1 MAGRLVG
8 RNHQQQARGL
18 YLRVRPSQKGPD
30 VSRPK
35 VIVIVQEGRP
45 VPPVER
51 LEAEADVVVVRT
63 AEQFKAALPGT
74 EILFLNDFRT
84 KLLREVGPGGLRWI
98 HTSSIGVDS
107 LMTEEIINSDIVVS
121 NSRGVCERPI
131 AEWVLGVL
139 LMFTKDLRR
148 TIELQQAR
156 TWQHRE
162 TEPLLGRKVL
172 VVGPGPVGRETVLL
186 LRAAGMDVTVVG
198 RSARKDAQLGV
209 IASFDD
215 LDDLLGQAQDVV
227 LTVPLTEETRGL
239 FNAARFEKMRPGAR
253 LVNVGRGAVVVE
265 QDLLD
270 AIDAGHLGAAAL
282 DVFENEPLPAENPL
296 WGHKNIL
303 VSPHAS
309 GDLIGWRGRVVDC
322 FARNLEHW
330 KNDQPLNDVV
340 DLKKLGGSA
349 PNTVSQAGTVLP
361 QSSSV
366 V

>member
-1 MAGRLVG
+1 
-8 RNHQQQARGL
+8 
-18 YLRVRPSQKGPD
+18 
-30 VSRPK
+30 

-63 AEQFKAALPGT
+63 ADEFRAAQPGA

-84 KLLREVGPGGLRWI
+84 KLLREVGPGELRWI
-98 HTSSIGVDS
+98 HTSSIGVDT
-107 LMTEEIINSDIVVS
+107 LLTQEIVNSDIVVS

-148 TIELQQAR
+148 TIELQRAR

-186 LRAAGMDVTVVG
+186 LRAAGMEVTVVG
-198 RSARKDAQLGV
+198 RTAREDAQLGA
-209 IASFDD
+209 IASFGE
-215 LDDLLGQAQDVV
+215 LDGLLGEAEDVV
-227 LTVPLTEETRGL
+227 LTLPLTEETRGL
-239 FNAARFEKMRPGAR
+239 FNSSRIDKMRPGAR

-265 QDLLD
+265 RDLID
-270 AIDAGHLGAAAL
+270 SIDAGHLGAAAL
-282 DVFENEPLPAENPL
+282 DVFEHEPLAAENPL
-296 WGHKNIL
+296 WSRNNIL

-309 GDLIGWRGRVVDC
+309 GDLIGWRGRVVDS
-322 FARNLEHW
+322 FARNLRRW
-330 KNDQPLNDVV
+330 KANEPLHDVV
-340 DLKKLGGSA
+340 DLKKLGVTA
-349 PNTVSQAGTVLP
+349 PVLVP
-361 QSSSV
+361 DKP
-366 V
+366 

>member
-1 MAGRLVG
+1 M
-8 RNHQQQARGL
+8 
-18 YLRVRPSQKGPD
+18 
-30 VSRPK
+30 SRPK

-63 AEQFKAALPGT
+63 ADEFRAAQPGA

-84 KLLREVGPGGLRWI
+84 KLLREVGPGELRWI
-98 HTSSIGVDS
+98 HTSSIGVDT
-107 LMTEEIINSDIVVS
+107 LLTQEIVNSDIVVS

-148 TIELQQAR
+148 TIELQRAR

-186 LRAAGMDVTVVG
+186 LRAAGMEVTVVG
-198 RSARKDAQLGV
+198 RTAREDAQLGA
-209 IASFDD
+209 IASFGE
-215 LDDLLGQAQDVV
+215 LDGLLGEAEDVV
-227 LTVPLTEETRGL
+227 LTLPLTEETRGL
-239 FNAARFEKMRPGAR
+239 FNSSRIDKMRPGAR

-265 QDLLD
+265 RDLID
-270 AIDAGHLGAAAL
+270 SIDAGHLGAAAL
-282 DVFENEPLPAENPL
+282 DVFEHEPLAAENPL
-296 WGHKNIL
+296 WSRNNIL

-309 GDLIGWRGRVVDC
+309 GDLIGWRGRVVDS
-322 FARNLEHW
+322 FARNLRRW
-330 KNDQPLNDVV
+330 KANEPLHDVV
-340 DLKKLGGSA
+340 DLKKLGVTA
-349 PNTVSQAGTVLP
+349 PVLVP
-361 QSSSV
+361 DKP
-366 V
+366 

>member
-1 MAGRLVG
+1 M
-8 RNHQQQARGL
+8 
-18 YLRVRPSQKGPD
+18 
-30 VSRPK
+30 SRPK

-63 AEQFKAALPGT
+63 AEEFHAALPGT

-84 KLLREVGPGGLRWI
+84 KLLREVGPGELRWI

-107 LMTEEIINSDIVVS
+107 LMTDQIVNSDIVVS

-139 LMFTKDLRR
+139 LMFAKDLRR

-172 VVGPGPVGRETVLL
+172 VVGPGPVGRETILL
-186 LRAAGMDVTVVG
+186 LRAAGMNVTIVG
-198 RSARKDAQLGV
+198 RTPREDAQLGS
-209 IASFDD
+209 IAGFGD
-215 LDDLLGQAQDVV
+215 LDRLLGDADDVV
-227 LTVPLTEETRGL
+227 LTLPLTEETRGL
-239 FNAARFEKMRPGAR
+239 FNSSRFDKMRPGAR

-265 QDLLD
+265 QDLID

-282 DVFENEPLPAENPL
+282 DVFEHEPLAAENPL
-296 WGHKNIL
+296 WSRKNIL

-322 FARNLEHW
+322 FARNLTRW
-330 KNDQPLNDVV
+330 KANEPIHDVV
-340 DLKKLGGSA
+340 DLKKLGAAA
-349 PNTVSQAGTVLP
+349 PALVTDKP
-361 QSSSV
+361 
-366 V
+366 

>member
-1 MAGRLVG
+1 M
-8 RNHQQQARGL
+8 
-18 YLRVRPSQKGPD
+18 PK
-30 VSRPK
+30 PK
-35 VIVIVQEGRP
+35 VIVIVQQGRP
-45 VPPVER
+45 APPVER
-51 LEAEADVVVVRT
+51 LESEADVVVVRT
-63 AEQFKAALPGT
+63 ADEFRAALPGS

-84 KLLREVGPGGLRWI
+84 KLLREVGPGELRWI
-98 HTSSIGVDS
+98 HTSSIGVDT
-107 LMTEEIINSDIVVS
+107 LLTGEIVNSDIVVS

-162 TEPLLGRKVL
+162 TEPLLGRRVL

-198 RSARKDAQLGV
+198 RTAREDSQLGT
-209 IASFDD
+209 IASFGD
-215 LDDLLGQAQDVV
+215 LDVLLGQAEDVV

-239 FNAARFEKMRPGAR
+239 FNSSRLDRMRPGAR

-270 AIDAGHLGAAAL
+270 AVDSGHLGAAAL
-282 DVFENEPLPAENPL
+282 DVFEQEPLAPESPL
-296 WGHKNIL
+296 WSRKNIL

-309 GDLIGWRGRVVDC
+309 GDLIGWRGRVVDS
-322 FARNLEHW
+322 FARNLRRW
-330 KNDQPLNDVV
+330 KSNEPLHDVV
-340 DLKKLGGSA
+340 DLMKLGVTA
-349 PNTVSQAGTVLP
+349 PALVPDQP
-361 QSSSV
+361 
-366 V
+366 

>member
-1 MAGRLVG
+1 M
-8 RNHQQQARGL
+8 
-18 YLRVRPSQKGPD
+18 
-30 VSRPK
+30 SRPK
-35 VIVIVQEGRP
+35 VIAIVQEGRP
-45 VPPVER
+45 LPPVER
-51 LEAEADVVVVRT
+51 LEAEADVVLVRS
-63 AEQFKAALPGT
+63 ASEFRAAQPGT

-84 KLLREVGPGGLRWI
+84 KLLREVGPGELRWI

-107 LMTEEIINSDIVVS
+107 LMTDEIVNSDIVVS

-186 LRAAGMDVTVVG
+186 LRAAGMDVNVVG
-198 RSARKDAQLGV
+198 RSARHDPQLGS
-209 IASFDD
+209 ISGFDE
-215 LDDLLGQAQDVV
+215 LDHLLGQADDVV
-227 LTVPLTEETRGL
+227 LTLPLTEETRGL
-239 FNAARFEKMRPGAR
+239 FNSSRLRTMRPGAR

-270 AIDAGHLGAAAL
+270 ALDDGHLGGAAL
-282 DVFENEPLPAENPL
+282 DVFEHEPLDAGNPL
-296 WGHKNIL
+296 WSRRNIL

-309 GDLIGWRGRVVDC
+309 GDLIGWRARVVDC
-322 FARNLEHW
+322 FARNLRLW
-330 KNDQPLNDVV
+330 KAHEPLQDVV
-340 DLKKLGGSA
+340 DLKKLGPVTPA
-349 PNTVSQAGTVLP
+349 LAAETP
-361 QSSSV
+361 
-366 V
+366 

>member
-1 MAGRLVG
+1 
-8 RNHQQQARGL
+8 
-18 YLRVRPSQKGPD
+18 

-51 LEAEADVVVVRT
+51 VEAEADVVVVRT
-63 AEQFKAALPGT
+63 PEEFRAALPGT

-84 KLLREVGPGGLRWI
+84 KLLREVGPGELRWI

-107 LMTEEIINSDIVVS
+107 LMTDEIVNSDIVVS

-198 RSARKDAQLGV
+198 RSFREDAQLGPV
-209 IASFDD
+209 AGFGD
-215 LDDLLGQAQDVV
+215 LDRLLCEAEDVV
-227 LTVPLTEETRGL
+227 LTLPLTEETRGL
-239 FNAARFEKMRPGAR
+239 FNASRLDKMRSGAR
-253 LVNVGRGAVVVE
+253 LINVGRGAVVVE

-282 DVFENEPLPAENPL
+282 DVFEHEPLAPENPL
-296 WGHKNIL
+296 WSRKNIL

-322 FARNLEHW
+322 FARNLARW
-330 KNDQPLNDVV
+330 KANEPLHDVV
-340 DLKKLGGSA
+340 DLKKLGMTT
-349 PNTVSQAGTVLP
+349 PVLVTDNP
-361 QSSSV
+361 
-366 V
+366 

>member
-1 MAGRLVG
+1 M
-8 RNHQQQARGL
+8 
-18 YLRVRPSQKGPD
+18 
-30 VSRPK
+30 SRPK
-35 VIVIVQEGRP
+35 VIAIVQEGRP
-45 VPPVER
+45 LPPVER

-63 AEQFKAALPGT
+63 AEEFRAAQPGT

-84 KLLREVGPGGLRWI
+84 NLLREVGPGELRWI

-107 LMTEEIINSDIVVS
+107 LMTREIIDSDIVVS

-186 LRAAGMDVTVVG
+186 LRAAGMDVDIVG
-198 RSARKDAQLGV
+198 RSARIDTQLGQ
-209 IASFDD
+209 ISGFDE
-215 LDDLLGQAQDVV
+215 LDRLLGEAHDVV
-227 LTVPLTEETRGL
+227 LTLPLTEETRGL
-239 FNAARFEKMRPGAR
+239 FNSSRFTRMRPGAR

-265 QDLLD
+265 QDILD
-270 AIDAGHLGAAAL
+270 SLDAGHLGGAAL
-282 DVFENEPLPAENPL
+282 DVFEHEPLDAGNPL
-296 WGHKNIL
+296 WSHRNIL

-322 FARNLEHW
+322 FARNLGRW
-330 KNDQPLNDVV
+330 KAREPLVDVV
-340 DLKKLGGSA
+340 DLKKLDPA
-349 PNTVSQAGTVLP
+349 PRALVTEVP
-361 QSSSV
+361 
-366 V
+366 

>member
-1 MAGRLVG
+1 MAPEGR
-8 RNHQQQARGL
+8 
-18 YLRVRPSQKGPD
+18 D

-35 VIVIVQEGRP
+35 VIAIVQEGRP

-63 AEQFKAALPGT
+63 ADEFRAAQPGA

-84 KLLREVGPGGLRWI
+84 KLLRDVGPGELRWI
-98 HTSSIGVDS
+98 HTSSIGVDT
-107 LMTEEIINSDIVVS
+107 LLTEEIVNSDIVVS

-148 TIELQQAR
+148 TIELQRAR

-198 RSARKDAQLGV
+198 RSARDDAQLGP
-209 IASFDD
+209 ISGFDD
-215 LDDLLGQAQDVV
+215 LDALLGEADDVV

-239 FNAARFEKMRPGAR
+239 FNAARFDRMRPGAR

-265 QDLLD
+265 QDLLE
-270 AIDAGHLGAAAL
+270 AIDTGHLGAAAL
-282 DVFENEPLPAENPL
+282 DVFENEPLPAGNPL
-296 WGHKNIL
+296 WSRNNIL

-309 GDLIGWRGRVVDC
+309 GDLIGWRGRVVEC
-322 FARNLEHW
+322 FARNLQRW
-330 KNDQPLNDVV
+330 KTGEPLNDVV
-340 DLKKLGGSA
+340 DLKKLGGAA
-349 PNTVSQAGTVLP
+349 PSLVP
-361 QSSSV
+361 EMP
-366 V
+366 

>member
-1 MAGRLVG
+1 M
-8 RNHQQQARGL
+8 
-18 YLRVRPSQKGPD
+18 
-30 VSRPK
+30 SRPK

-45 VPPVER
+45 VPPVDR
-51 LEAEADVVVVRT
+51 LADAADVVVVRT
-63 AEQFKAALPGT
+63 ADEFRAALPGT

-84 KLLREVGPGGLRWI
+84 KLLREVGPGELRWI

-198 RSARKDAQLGV
+198 RSARDDAQLGP
-209 IASFDD
+209 ISGFDD
-215 LDDLLGQAQDVV
+215 LDKLLGEASDVV

-239 FNAARFEKMRPGAR
+239 FNSARFDKMRPGAR

-282 DVFENEPLPAENPL
+282 DVFENEPLEAGNPL
-296 WGHKNIL
+296 WSRNNIL

-309 GDLIGWRGRVVDC
+309 GDLIGWRGRVVEC
-322 FARNLEHW
+322 FAANLERW
-330 KNDQPLNDVV
+330 KSGDSLNDVV
-340 DLKKLGGSA
+340 DLKKLSGTA
-349 PNTVSQAGTVLP
+349 PNPLSQAGTVLP
-361 QSSSV
+361 RSASIV
-366 V
+366 

>member
-1 MAGRLVG
+1 M
-8 RNHQQQARGL
+8 
-18 YLRVRPSQKGPD
+18 
-30 VSRPK
+30 SRPK
-35 VIVIVQEGRP
+35 VMVIVQEGRP
-45 VPPVER
+45 VPPLER
-51 LEAEADVVVVRT
+51 LDEEAEVVVVRT
-63 AEQFKAALPGT
+63 ADEFRAAQPGT

-84 KLLREVGPGGLRWI
+84 KLLREVGPGELRWI

-107 LMTEEIINSDIVVS
+107 LMTDEIINSDIVVS

-148 TIELQQAR
+148 TIELQRAR
-156 TWQHRE
+156 IWQHRE
-162 TEPLLGRKVL
+162 TEPLLDRKVL

-198 RSARKDAQLGV
+198 RTARYDAQLGA

-215 LDDLLGQAQDVV
+215 LDVLLGEAQDVV
-227 LTVPLTEETRGL
+227 LTLPLTAETRGL
-239 FNAARFEKMRPGAR
+239 FNAARFDKMRQGAR

-282 DVFENEPLPAENPL
+282 DVFDHEPLAAENPL
-296 WGHKNIL
+296 WSRNNIL

-322 FARNLEHW
+322 FARNLLNW
-330 KNDQPLNDVV
+330 KTGQPLNDLV
-340 DLKKLGGSA
+340 DLKKLGPAA
-349 PNTVSQAGTVLP
+349 PKIVSQAGTVLP
-361 QSSSV
+361 QSASV

>member
-1 MAGRLVG
+1 
-8 RNHQQQARGL
+8 
-18 YLRVRPSQKGPD
+18 
-30 VSRPK
+30 
-35 VIVIVQEGRP
+35 
-45 VPPVER
+45 
-51 LEAEADVVVVRT
+51 
-63 AEQFKAALPGT
+63 LPGA

-84 KLLREVGPGGLRWI
+84 TLLREVGPGELRWI
-98 HTSSIGVDS
+98 HTSSIGVDT
-107 LMTEEIINSDIVVS
+107 LLTDQIVNSDIVVS

-156 TWQHRE
+156 IWQHRE

-198 RSARKDAQLGV
+198 RTAREDPQLGA
-209 IASFDD
+209 IASFAD
-215 LDDLLGQAQDVV
+215 LDVLLGQAEDVV

-239 FNAARFEKMRPGAR
+239 FNASRLDKMRAGAR

-270 AIDAGHLGAAAL
+270 AVDSGHLGAAAL
-282 DVFENEPLPAENPL
+282 DVFEQEPLVPESPL
-296 WGHKNIL
+296 WSRKNIL

-309 GDLIGWRGRVVDC
+309 GDLIGWRGRVVDS
-322 FARNLEHW
+322 FARNLRRW
-330 KNDQPLNDVV
+330 KSNEPLHDVV
-340 DLKKLGGSA
+340 DLTKLGVTA
-349 PNTVSQAGTVLP
+349 PALVPDQP
-361 QSSSV
+361 
-366 V
+366 

>member
-1 MAGRLVG
+1 M
-8 RNHQQQARGL
+8 
-18 YLRVRPSQKGPD
+18 SQ
-30 VSRPK
+30 PK
-35 VIVIVQEGRP
+35 VIAIVQEGRP
-45 VPPVER
+45 LPPLER
-51 LEAEADVVVVRT
+51 LKADADIVVVRT
-63 AEQFKAALPGT
+63 ADEYRKAQPGA

-84 KLLREVGPGGLRWI
+84 KLLREVGPGELRWI

-107 LMTEEIINSDIVVS
+107 LMTDDIINSDIVVS

-198 RSARKDAQLGV
+198 RSGRNDPQLGT
-209 IASFDD
+209 ISGFDG
-215 LDDLLGQAQDVV
+215 LEELLSQADDVV
-227 LTVPLTEETRGL
+227 LTLPLTEETRGL
-239 FNAARFEKMRPGAR
+239 FNSAMFRTMKPGAR

-270 AIDAGHLGAAAL
+270 SLDAGHLGAAAL
-282 DVFENEPLPAENPL
+282 DVFEYEPLDAGNPL
-296 WGHKNIL
+296 WGRRDIL

-322 FARNLEHW
+322 FARNLSLW
-330 KNDQPLNDVV
+330 KAHEPLNDVV
-340 DLKKLGGSA
+340 DLKKLG
-349 PNTVSQAGTVLP
+349 TVSPAAGV
-361 QSSSV
+361 
-366 V
+366 

>member
-1 MAGRLVG
+1 M
-8 RNHQQQARGL
+8 
-18 YLRVRPSQKGPD
+18 
-30 VSRPK
+30 SRPK
-35 VIVIVQEGRP
+35 VIAIVQEGRP
-45 VPPVER
+45 LPPVER
-51 LEAEADVVVVRT
+51 LEAEANVMVVRT
-63 AEQFKAALPGT
+63 ADEFRAAQPGA

-84 KLLREVGPGGLRWI
+84 KLLREVGPGELRWI

-107 LMTEEIINSDIVVS
+107 LMTGEIINSDILVS

-186 LRAAGMDVTVVG
+186 LRAAGMNVDVVG
-198 RSARKDAQLGV
+198 RSARNDAQLGS
-209 IASFDD
+209 ISGFDE
-215 LDDLLGQAQDVV
+215 LGRLLGQADDVV
-227 LTVPLTEETRGL
+227 LTLPLTEETRGL
-239 FNAARFEKMRPGAR
+239 FNSSRFRTMRPGSR

-270 AIDAGHLGAAAL
+270 AIDSGHLGGAAL
-282 DVFENEPLPAENPL
+282 DVFEHEPLDAGNPL
-296 WGHKNIL
+296 WSRRNIL

-322 FARNLEHW
+322 FARNLRRW
-330 KNDQPLNDVV
+330 KAGEPLKDVV
-340 DLKKLGGSA
+340 DLKKLGPA
-349 PNTVSQAGTVLP
+349 TPAL
-361 QSSSV
+361 V
-366 V
+366 VETP

>member
-1 MAGRLVG
+1 M
-8 RNHQQQARGL
+8 
-18 YLRVRPSQKGPD
+18 
-30 VSRPK
+30 SRPK

-63 AEQFKAALPGT
+63 ADEFRAALPGT

-84 KLLREVGPGGLRWI
+84 KLLREIGPGELRWI

-186 LRAAGMDVTVVG
+186 LRAAGMDVSVVG
-198 RSARKDAQLGV
+198 RTAREDAQLGA
-209 IASFDD
+209 IASFDE
-215 LDDLLGQAQDVV
+215 LDVLLGEAKDVV

-239 FNAARFEKMRPGAR
+239 FNAARFDKMRPGAR

-282 DVFENEPLPAENPL
+282 DVFENEPLTAENPL
-296 WGHKNIL
+296 WSRSNIL

-309 GDLIGWRGRVVDC
+309 GDLIGWRGKVVDC
-322 FARNLEHW
+322 FSRNLQQW
-330 KNDQPLNDVV
+330 KAGQPLNDIV
-340 DLKKLGGSA
+340 DLKKLGGAA
-349 PNTVSQAGTVLP
+349 PKALSQAGTVLP
-361 QSSSV
+361 QSASIV
-366 V
+366 

>member
-1 MAGRLVG
+1 M
-8 RNHQQQARGL
+8 
-18 YLRVRPSQKGPD
+18 
-30 VSRPK
+30 SRPK

-63 AEQFKAALPGT
+63 AEEFRAALPGT

-107 LMTEEIINSDIVVS
+107 LMTEEIINSDIIVS

-148 TIELQQAR
+148 TIELQQTS

-162 TEPLLGRKVL
+162 TESLLGRKVL

-186 LRAAGMDVTVVG
+186 LRAAGMNVTVVG
-198 RSARKDAQLGV
+198 RTAREDAKLGS
-209 IASFDD
+209 IAGFGD
-215 LDDLLGQAQDVV
+215 LDRLLGEADDVV
-227 LTVPLTEETRGL
+227 LTLPLTEETRGL
-239 FNAARFEKMRPGAR
+239 FNASRLDKMKPGAR

-265 QDLLD
+265 QDLID
-270 AIDAGHLGAAAL
+270 AIDEGHLGGAAL
-282 DVFENEPLPAENPL
+282 DVFEHEPLDAENPL
-296 WGHKNIL
+296 WSRKNIL

-309 GDLIGWRGRVVDC
+309 GDLIGWRSRVVDS
-322 FARNLEHW
+322 FARNLTRW
-330 KNDQPLNDVV
+330 KAGEPLHDVV
-340 DLKKLGGSA
+340 DLKKLGVSA
-349 PNTVSQAGTVLP
+349 PVLVTDKP
-361 QSSSV
+361 
-366 V
+366 